1 MSEYIKAGT
10 EYKTVLEEADIKFVP
25 EWKGRI
31 ETYSAGDVVVY
42 SSRAY
47 KTFAQAMRGAN
58 GAFANISRLAPTLEP
73 CEMQIIRSRSD
84 FFTTEVVFLVRKE
97 EKLRA

>member
-1 MSEYIKAGT
+1 MTK
-10 EYKTVLEEADIKFVP
+10 YKTVLEEIDIAFVP

-42 SSRAY
+42 SSQVY

-58 GAFANISRLAPTLEP
+58 GAFANISKLAPRLEP
-73 CEMQIIRSRSD
+73 CEMQIIRSRAD
-84 FFTTEVVFLVRKE
+84 FFTTEVVFLVLKE